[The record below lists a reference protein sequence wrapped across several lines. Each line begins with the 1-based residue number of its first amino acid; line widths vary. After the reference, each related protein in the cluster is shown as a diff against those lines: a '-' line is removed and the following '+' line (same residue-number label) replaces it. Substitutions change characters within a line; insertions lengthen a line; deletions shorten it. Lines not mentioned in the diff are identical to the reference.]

1 MLSNGFTVNDKL
13 CKFRYMKSAIYPGSF
28 DPFTNGH
35 NDILN
40 RALKIFD
47 KVTIAVVKNSSKK
60 YLFSLEDRVSMISEL
75 FSDQENIDCVGL
87 DSKLTVDLAKELNAK
102 AIIRGLRAV
111 SDFEYEFQIASI
123 NRSQNS
129 EIESVFFTPNEKLS
143 FISSSMVKEL
153 ASYDG
158 DITKFVHPDIEEML
172 KRKLKN

>member
-1 MLSNGFTVNDKL
+1 
-13 CKFRYMKSAIYPGSF
+13 MKTAIYPGSF

-40 RALKIFD
+40 RSLKIFD
-47 KVTIAVVKNSSKK
+47 KVTIAVVKNSSKN
-60 YLFSLEDRVSMISEL
+60 YFFSLEERVAMINEL
-75 FSDQENIDCVGL
+75 FVGHENIECIGL
-87 DSKLTVDLAKELNAK
+87 DSKLTVDLADELGAK

-129 EIESVFFTPNEKLS
+129 VVESVFFTPDEKLS

-153 ASYDG
+153 ASYKG
-158 DITKFVHPDIEEML
+158 NISKFVHPNIEKSL
-172 KRKLKN
+172 KSKLES

>member
-1 MLSNGFTVNDKL
+1 
-13 CKFRYMKSAIYPGSF
+13 MKTAIYPGSF

-40 RALKIFD
+40 RSLKIFD
-47 KVTIAVVKNSSKK
+47 KVTIAVVKNSAKN
-60 YLFSLEDRVSMISEL
+60 YFFSLEERVAMINEL
-75 FSDQENIDCVGL
+75 FVGHENIECIGL
-87 DSKLTVDLAKELNAK
+87 HSKLTVDLADELGAK

-129 EIESVFFTPNEKLS
+129 VVESVFFTPDEKLS

-153 ASYDG
+153 ASYKG
-158 DITKFVHPDIEEML
+158 NISKFVHPNIENSL
-172 KRKLKN
+172 KSKLES

>member
-1 MLSNGFTVNDKL
+1 
-13 CKFRYMKSAIYPGSF
+13 MKTAIYPGSF

-40 RALKIFD
+40 RSLKIFD
-47 KVTIAVVKNSSKK
+47 KVTIAVVKNSSKN
-60 YLFSLEDRVSMISEL
+60 YFFSLEERVAMINEL
-75 FSDQENIDCVGL
+75 FIGHENIECIGL
-87 DSKLTVDLAKELNAK
+87 DSKLTVDLADELEAK

-129 EIESVFFTPNEKLS
+129 VVESVFFTPDEKLS

-153 ASYDG
+153 ASYKG
-158 DITKFVHPDIEEML
+158 NISKFVHPNIEKSL
-172 KRKLKN
+172 KSKLES

>member
-1 MLSNGFTVNDKL
+1 
-13 CKFRYMKSAIYPGSF
+13 MKIGIYPGSF

-35 NDILN
+35 NDILQ

-47 KVTIAVVKNSSKK
+47 KVVIAVVKNSNKK
-60 YLFSLEDRVSMISEL
+60 YLFSLDERVAMIDNL
-75 FSDQENIDCVGL
+75 FQEKEMVSCIGL
-87 DSKLTVDLAKELNAK
+87 DSKLTVELASELNAQ

-129 EIESVFFTPNEKLS
+129 EVESVFFTPDEKLT

-153 ASYDG
+153 ASYGG
-158 DITKFVHPDIEEML
+158 DISNFVQEDIAKSLEEKFKI
-172 KRKLKN
+172 

>member
-1 MLSNGFTVNDKL
+1 
-13 CKFRYMKSAIYPGSF
+13 MKSAIYPGSF

-40 RALKIFD
+40 RSLKIFD
-47 KVTIAVVKNSSKK
+47 KVTIAVVKNSAKN
-60 YLFSLEDRVSMISEL
+60 YFFSLEERVAMINEL
-75 FSDQENIDCVGL
+75 FVGHENIECIGL
-87 DSKLTVDLAKELNAK
+87 DSKLTVDLADELGAK

-129 EIESVFFTPNEKLS
+129 VVESLFFTPDEKLS

-153 ASYDG
+153 ASYKG
-158 DITKFVHPDIEEML
+158 NISKFVHPNIEKSL
-172 KRKLKN
+172 KSKLES